1 MQPTK
6 DSFYV
11 ALRNRLVTVDP
22 NRTVTLD
29 GATRPAIA
37 VIENEPPSG
46 APLLCDAFYLHW
58 GNARPA
64 TPAIGNMMAMDCT
77 VSYCTKGSIQNAS
90 LDRGR
95 DLASLDN
102 DLLAIF
108 SPPQTAKYDYST
120 GAPVALGSTIFWT
133 QPLLNAAKSVPP
145 YVGREITVTVYFYP
159 EVNQS

>member
-6 DSFYV
+6 DSFYI
-11 ALRNRLVTVDP
+11 ALRDRLVAVDP

-64 TPAIGNMMAMDCT
+64 ALSAGSLMEMDCT
-77 VSYCTKGSIQNAS
+77 ISYCTKGTSRTAAWIAGAIWRAWTTICWPCAGHRRRRSAITVRARRCRWGQQFS
-90 LDRGR
+90 GRGR
-95 DLASLDN
+95 C
-102 DLLAIF
+102 
-108 SPPQTAKYDYST
+108 
-120 GAPVALGSTIFWT
+120 
-133 QPLLNAAKSVPP
+133 
-145 YVGREITVTVYFYP
+145 
-159 EVNQS
+159 